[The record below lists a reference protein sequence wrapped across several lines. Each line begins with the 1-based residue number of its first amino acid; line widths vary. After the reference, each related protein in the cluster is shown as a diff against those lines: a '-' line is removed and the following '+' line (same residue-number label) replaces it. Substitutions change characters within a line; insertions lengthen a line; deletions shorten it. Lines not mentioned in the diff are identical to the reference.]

1 MDLLSNPFQILGASL
16 RDDRQRILELADD
29 MSLVNDADICMEARA
44 ELTNPRKRLKAEL
57 AWICGVRPSR
67 ASELISILGTS
78 PQNIL
83 EVDNI
88 HCLAKANFIA
98 SALSS
103 YRPESIEDIVKWV
116 LELAN
121 QFDQISCEQLQTML
135 NEERIVSGFPEI
147 NDLSSIEAE
156 LQERRNYYR
165 TTIKAALD
173 QFSQPE
179 LVKAVTDIVDIATDC
194 GQVHGPV
201 LVEDVVDTYEIEAQ
215 DFLETEGQNIS
226 TLVSLIEE
234 KLDSQVSEQEL
245 SGLLDKL
252 INVVRNWDNVAQPI
266 QVLTMSLG
274 REHEAS
280 ARIANDIRSL
290 AIYMFNEYGML
301 ELSRKLT
308 EMLQEVFAEVVRI
321 AEKSAEDA
329 EALQEIAD
337 QREQYLEQAKK
348 QEEEWRREV
357 TYEADVGAIFKD
369 KLKISPDG
377 IEWKGRKWPLEKIT
391 RVRWGATKHSVNG
404 IPTGTTYKIFWGTDA
419 DGYSLEL
426 KKGATFTNF
435 IDRLWKT
442 VGVRLL
448 TEFLEDLGNGKQF
461 KFGSA
466 TICDEG
472 VELIRRKFFGS
483 DEKIFCT
490 WNELVIW
497 NGGGSF
503 CIGKKGD
510 KKLTEG
516 FSYQDQNNI
525 HILEA
530 AIRAFWK
537 RGGHKLS
544 SLLEQ

>member
-1 MDLLSNPFQILGASL
+1 MDLLNNPFHILGASL
-16 RDDRQRILELADD
+16 RDNRQKILELADD
-29 MSLVNDADICMEARA
+29 MSLVNDADLCMEARA
-44 ELTNPRKRLKAEL
+44 ELTNPRKRLKAEM
-57 AWICGVRPSR
+57 AWLCGTRPSR
-67 ASELISILGTS
+67 TSELVSILHSS
-78 PQNIL
+78 PYDVLKVNNL
-83 EVDNI
+83 
-88 HCLAKANFIA
+88 HSLAKANLLA
-98 SALSS
+98 SALNK
-103 YRPESIEDIVKWV
+103 YKPRLVENAVEWI
-116 LELAN
+116 LELAK
-121 QFDQISCEQLQTML
+121 QFDLIECEQLRIML
-135 NEERIVSGFPEI
+135 NEERVVSGFPEI
-147 NDLSSIEAE
+147 NDNFLIESE

-165 TTIKAALD
+165 QTIKASLD
-173 QFSQPE
+173 HLAPTD
-179 LVKAVTDIVDIATDC
+179 LVKAVTKIVDCATDY
-194 GQVHGPV
+194 GQIHGPV
-201 LVEDVVDTYEIEAQ
+201 LVEDIVDTYEIEAQ

-226 TLVSLIEE
+226 KLVGLIEE
-234 KLDSQVSEQEL
+234 KLDNQVSEQEL
-245 SGLLDKL
+245 FGLVDKL

-280 ARIANDIRSL
+280 GRIANDIRSL

-301 ELSRKLT
+301 ELSKKLT

-337 QREQYLEQAKK
+337 QRELYLEQAKK
-348 QEEEWRREV
+348 QEAEWRREV

-404 IPTGTTYKIFWGTDA
+404 IPTGTTYKIFWGTDS

-426 KKGATFTNF
+426 KKEATFTNF

-472 VELIRRKFFGS
+472 VELIKRKFFGS
-483 DEKIFCT
+483 DERIFCS
-490 WNELVIW
+490 WDELLIW

-510 KKLTEG
+510 KKLVEG

-537 RGGHKLS
+537 KGGHKLS

>member
-29 MSLVNDADICMEARA
+29 MSLVNDPDICMEARA

-78 PQNIL
+78 PQNAL

-103 YRPESIEDIVKWV
+103 YKPESIEDIVKWV

-147 NDLSSIEAE
+147 NDISLIEAE
-156 LQERRNYYR
+156 LQERRSYYR

-173 QFSQPE
+173 QFSPAE
-179 LVKAVTDIVDIATDC
+179 LVKAVTEIVDIATDC

-234 KLDSQVSEQEL
+234 KLDNQVSEQEL
-245 SGLLDKL
+245 SGLVDKL
-252 INVVRNWDNVAQPI
+252 INIVRNWDKVAQPI

-280 ARIANDIRSL
+280 GRIANDIRSL
-290 AIYMFNEYGML
+290 AIYMFNEHGML

-348 QEEEWRREV
+348 QEAEWRREV
-357 TYEADVGAIFKD
+357 TFEADVGAIFKD

-404 IPTGTTYKIFWGTDA
+404 IPTGTTYKIFWGTDS

-426 KKGATFTNF
+426 KKEATFTNF

-466 TICDEG
+466 TICDDG
-472 VELIRRKFFGS
+472 VELIKRKFFGS
-483 DEKIFCT
+483 DEKIFCS
-490 WNELVIW
+490 WDELLIW

-510 KKLTEG
+510 KKLAEG